1 MRLLGVLL
9 VLVGCHGGGSVTPD
23 SSTEPDVPPSTQGL
37 IVTWRAQPSLPGMLT
52 DKIMVTDAVFQ
63 LEHLQLV
70 SDASSEH
77 TTHTR
82 LQLEWDSGGSPPDEV
97 FENAPVAHY
106 QQIVLDMRS
115 DARPPFSYAYQI
127 EGTWQDD
134 DDSGKF
140 RIADPAVLQVSV
152 ACDVLLPASG
162 SVTVAIRLDL
172 RNALNGINFKSL
184 PMDGGVRVL
193 SSGKQ
198 LADLREQLIHHAFMQ
213 DVQDD

>member
-9 VLVGCHGGGSVTPD
+9 VLVGCHGAGSVTPD
-23 SSTEPDVPPSTQGL
+23 SSTEPDVPPRSQGL
-37 IVTWRAQPSLPGMLT
+37 IVTWRAQPSLPGKIS
-52 DKIMVTDAVFQ
+52 DKIMVTDVVFQ

-70 SDASSEH
+70 SDASSDH
-77 TTHTR
+77 TTHSR

-97 FENAPVAHY
+97 FEDAPVAHY

-134 DDSGKF
+134 EDSGPF
-140 RIADPAVLQVSV
+140 RIADPTILQVPV
-152 ACDVLLPASG
+152 ACDVMLPASG
-162 SVTVAIRLDL
+162 SVTVAVRLDL
-172 RNALNGINFKSL
+172 RNALNAINFKNL

-198 LADLREQLIHHAFMQ
+198 LVDLRDQLRHAF
-213 DVQDD
+213 VQDDD